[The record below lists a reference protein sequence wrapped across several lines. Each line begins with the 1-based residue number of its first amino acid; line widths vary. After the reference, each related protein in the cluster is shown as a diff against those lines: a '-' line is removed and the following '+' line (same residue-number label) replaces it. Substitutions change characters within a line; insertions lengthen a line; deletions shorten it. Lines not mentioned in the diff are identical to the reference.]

1 MHSDAN
7 DDKLV
12 LRIRFKD
19 LVDEED
25 EKAVD
30 LIRELEDTLLN
41 DVLLKGI
48 PDIQKVYA
56 KKYQEHEYDPATGE

>member
-1 MHSDAN
+1 MIQIMHSDTN

-19 LVDEED
+19 LVDEDE

-48 PDIQKVYA
+48 PEVCKVYA
-56 KKYQEHEYDPATGE
+56 KKY

>member
-56 KKYQEHEYDPATGE
+56 KKY